1 MLNWEVFLNAQYNT
15 HTDLI
20 NTQQQQRMNENEI
33 AQKEQAIST
42 AVEMN
47 ATLRREKDKLE
58 KQQQL
63 KEEVCMGW
71 V

>member
-1 MLNWEVFLNAQYNT
+1 
-15 HTDLI
+15 
-20 NTQQQQRMNENEI
+20 MNENEI
-33 AQKEQAIST
+33 AQKEQAIAT

-63 KEEVCMGW
+63 KEEVSVEWDYNMCRLT
-71 V
+71 